1 MRMPAGT
8 ITSRKSKRPA
18 RKVEDRCGRIL
29 ASLANGK
36 ELPVEALI
44 AQTGASPATV
54 RRDLRTLEEQGLV
67 RRAHGVVAIADSKSF
82 EPFLADPGFRDQVR
96 NMAAEKRRIG
106 AAAAALVE
114 EGATIG
120 LAAGTTVAQMTR
132 QLKSY
137 RELTIVTNALNVGLD
152 LSRQKQLTVHLTGG
166 YLSGNWFALV
176 GPKALE
182 FISTIFID
190 TFFFGANGI
199 DHDKGVTDHHQ
210 EEAAAN
216 QALARQAGRRILLA
230 DHTKLGHTA
239 RHLVC
244 ETRSVT
250 TIITDSGATDD
261 MIAPFERLGIEVI
274 RV

>member
-1 MRMPAGT
+1 MTVGT
-8 ITSRKSKRPA
+8 IPRGKSRRIA
-18 RKVEDRCGRIL
+18 RKVEERCGRIL
-29 ASLANGK
+29 AFLTPGK
-36 ELPVEALI
+36 ELSVEALI
-44 AQTGASPATV
+44 GQTGASPATV

-67 RRAHGVVAIADSKSF
+67 RRSHGVVAIADSKSF
-82 EPFLADPGFRDQVR
+82 EPFLGDPGFREQVR
-96 NMAAEKRRIG
+96 SMAAEKRRIG
-106 AAAAALVE
+106 AAAAALVH

-120 LAAGTTVAQMTR
+120 LAAGTTVAQMIR
-132 QLKSY
+132 HLRSY
-137 RELTIVTNALNVGLD
+137 RELTIVTNAVNVGMD

-190 TFFFGANGI
+190 SFFFGANGI
-199 DHDKGVTDHHQ
+199 DHEKGVTDHHQ

-230 DHTKLGHTA
+230 DHSKLGHTA

-244 ETRSVT
+244 ETRCVN
-250 TIITDSGATDD
+250 TIITDSGATDE
-261 MIAPFERLGIEVI
+261 MIAPFERLGIEVM